1 MSLLIFCS
9 KLNKNLFINVSRHAS
24 HISKRWQSA
33 ESSVATSQAILSEHI
48 EKAKYPEIFDITKKA
63 EQTRKKIAWHE
74 DVKNVK
80 TIEEKLIKVNM
91 PKYYGYQMMMM
102 TEERL
107 PYNCLPYVQHWTRT
121 QYENGIPSSWNK
133 QSSADNDFFVNEI
146 KNLIEESLRFQHT
159 ECR

>member
-1 MSLLIFCS
+1 MSLSIFCT
-9 KLNKNLFINVSRHAS
+9 KLNNSLLTNVNRYV
-24 HISKRWQSA
+24 IKRWQSA
-33 ESSVATSQAILSEHI
+33 QTAIASSQITSSEYAEQAE
-48 EKAKYPEIFDITKKA
+48 YPEIFDITRKA
-63 EQTRKKIAWHE
+63 VKIREKIAWH
-74 DVKNVK
+74 DQVKNVK
-80 TIEEKLIKVNM
+80 TVEEKLIKVNM

-133 QSSADNDFFVNEI
+133 QSLEKIDLFVNEI
-146 KNLIEESLRFQHT
+146 KDLIDESLRFQHT